1 MGTDKKAL
9 KNNSICIFNR
19 TDKMTDYSTG
29 DTITYQSTEYT
40 ITKVIYGEPDPHTWA
55 PRMSY
60 DLVDK
65 DGNTQTRVKPYEMNL
80 IKKAEIIE
88 VKSPNKNLDDT
99 MEDQLI
105 SLKSFKGQTSFN
117 AKVSVQEGSK
127 PKILKVMTPG
137 KKRWL
142 YEWTDYQSKIKPFY
156 DIDIFTED
164 EAEHQKLQVS
174 LLEEWTQR
182 LTQLYPDGNISVAT
196 SHGPKIKT
204 GSKKGKDYSINGF
217 AISFHFIVNGYQ
229 TSLEELKKFNETN
242 KLYDFTGCDK
252 SVYRDG
258 GNMRLL
264 YSYKFYPDNR
274 QKIPYNNVD
283 KPESHLIQS
292 NSWSNTDFKPINLS
306 PPVSPVPKPAE
317 EVVEEDGEIAEF
329 EDEEIEVEI
338 IKVKKPTYDLGEVAR
353 IIESISVDEI
363 LDEYNDYLYVG
374 MALHNITNGDEVGLG
389 LFKKFHSCY
398 NNVNGTK
405 RNPAQKW
412 KSFGLSDKTNK
423 LGITTLRKFYEKV
436 NPVKNMTLQ
445 AVFMS
450 GGDDLKSKKTK
461 MLKEMNERLIFVK
474 ETGDYIILDK
484 KPVQLDDGTNILKPC
499 WYLKT
504 PSKAKDHFNKEK
516 FSYTYTDETD
526 KTKEIKINPF
536 NVWCEWIERREV
548 RAIGFDPKQKNN
560 PDIFNLWNGF
570 NISKEVANGYDPV
583 LAQPI
588 LDHIR
593 ELWCKGNEEHYNYV
607 LNLFAHY
614 IQKPHIKTGVLL
626 ALKSKQGGGKGI
638 ILEKLGQI
646 IGDDHYCQNS
656 NAKFLFGDFNGQLEG
671 KILIN
676 LDEAFWGGD
685 KALEGVVKN
694 KITERRQTIN
704 KKNKENYV
712 IDDYANYI
720 ITTNNDWFAG
730 TSEDDR
736 RHYCL
741 ELHNKISGR
750 MNKKTKEYVK
760 PVLDAPAEAFA
771 NILYNRDISDFCPRI
786 FKKTDLLQEQVERNW
801 NSVKVWFHQTLKDGG
816 FTDKDHQ
823 EGFCP
828 WNEVPEKV
836 GPSGYTSE
844 YGACQK
850 KNKKTGEERVMY
862 YKDYLFDVYN
872 QQSADGRK
880 FSREAFYREI
890 KKNCLGDLYVETR
903 PNAKAGV
910 RLTYV
915 ILPDIDKT
923 RENWN
928 EHQEYDYEWDNDDEW
943 E

>member
-1 MGTDKKAL
+1 MGTDKKGL

-29 DTITYQSTEYT
+29 DTVARGIFEYT

-65 DGNTQTRVKPYEMNL
+65 DGNTQTRVKPYEMKL

-88 VKSPNKNLDDT
+88 VKTPKKNIDDT

-105 SLKSFKGQTSFN
+105 SLKNFKGQTSFN
-117 AKVSVQEGSK
+117 VKLPAEQGTKGG
-127 PKILKVMTPG
+127 LMKVMTPG

-142 YEWTDYQSKIKPFY
+142 FEWTDYQSKIKPFY
-156 DIDIFTED
+156 DIDDFTED
-164 EAEHQKLQVS
+164 EAEHEKLKVS

-204 GSKKGKDYSINGF
+204 VTKNKVKTSINGF
-217 AISFHFIVNGYQ
+217 AISFHFIVNGYETTIPQ
-229 TSLEELKKFNETN
+229 LREFNETN
-242 KLYDFTGCDK
+242 NLYDFDGCDK

-264 YSYKFYPDNR
+264 YSYKPNDNR
-274 QKIPYNNVD
+274 QKVPHNNVD
-283 KPESHLIQS
+283 KPEYHLIQS

-317 EVVEEDGEIAEF
+317 EVVEEVVEDD
-329 EDEEIEVEI
+329 DEEIEFEI
-338 IKVKKPTYDLGEVAR
+338 IKKPTYDLGEVAR
-353 IIESISVDEI
+353 IIEAISVDEI

-412 KSFGLSDKTNK
+412 KSFGISDKTKK

-445 AVFMS
+445 SVFMS

-484 KPVQLDDGTNILKPC
+484 KPVTLEDGTNIMKPC

-516 FSYTYTDETD
+516 FSYTYTDEND

-588 LDHIR
+588 LDHIK
-593 ELWCKGNEEHYNYV
+593 ELWCKGNEDHYNYV

-760 PVLDAPAEAFA
+760 PVLEAPAEAFA

-816 FTDKDHQ
+816 FTDKDHKD
-823 EGFCP
+823 GFCP
-828 WNEVPEKV
+828 WNEVPEKEEC
-836 GPSGYTSE
+836 GYGVE
-844 YGACQK
+844 YGACKK

-880 FSREAFYREI
+880 FSREAFYREL

-903 PNAKAGV
+903 PNTKAGV